1 MEAEQKPKQNDKK
14 VPKRYLLTT
23 IKEDGYYEPMTDA
36 EFEQFKLENPAL
48 AKYFEITEDDED
60 VTPISQLP
68 VPDVPETAPIFD
80 QWEKAAQR
88 LMSTLQR
95 NPKAY
100 IFAEPVNVEALR
112 IPDYPNIVKK
122 PMDFGTIKTR
132 LKEGHYSKLQEF
144 MDDMELVFYN
154 CRLYNGIESEVG
166 QIGTTLQEE
175 YLRLTEQLYF
185 NFYTSQSE

>member
-23 IKEDGYYEPMTDA
+23 IKEDGYYEPMSDA

-166 QIGTTLQEE
+166 QIGTTL
-175 YLRLTEQLYF
+175 
-185 NFYTSQSE
+185 